1 MERYA
6 TLIHIACACCGL
18 LGQTGPGSWSTSLG
32 GSKFVG
38 LCEGADG
45 LGSLIEATVGPFS
58 IFL

>member
-1 MERYA
+1 MLL
-6 TLIHIACACCGL
+6 LIHTACACCGL